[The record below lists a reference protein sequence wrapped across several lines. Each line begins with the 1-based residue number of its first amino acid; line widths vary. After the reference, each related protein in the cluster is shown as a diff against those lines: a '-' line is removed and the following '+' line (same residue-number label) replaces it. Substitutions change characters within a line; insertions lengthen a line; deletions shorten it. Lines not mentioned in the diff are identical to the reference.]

1 MAKSLQKQVKVSSFL
16 YKCTFIKTK
25 HVPLLN
31 RSQQVMC
38 YPYQSMMKGM
48 EEQTSAR
55 SSRRKRNKC
64 GPVLSE
70 WLTITRAVS
79 EGKSGASGGRSL
91 KSWAELKGA
100 WAWASQRCGN
110 KVKHGLIT
118 VRNRTSF
125 SRGFWCCLIHG
136 AQVLTSKCWLFYLWE
151 DEWLQ
156 KWRWSHSYLIREVH
170 RKELNTCV

>member
-1 MAKSLQKQVKVSSFL
+1 MSKRRNFLGRSQLKKNTL

-31 RSQQVMC
+31 RSQQVRC

-64 GPVLSE
+64 GTVLSE
-70 WLTITRAVS
+70 RLTITRAVS

-91 KSWAELKGA
+91 KS
-100 WAWASQRCGN
+100 
-110 KVKHGLIT
+110 
-118 VRNRTSF
+118 
-125 SRGFWCCLIHG
+125 
-136 AQVLTSKCWLFYLWE
+136 
-151 DEWLQ
+151 
-156 KWRWSHSYLIREVH
+156 
-170 RKELNTCV
+170 